1 MMRPDARSRLGSR
14 SGSRTGPAPR
24 EVLHEPSRR
33 GSRSAGDLASEDE
46 SIVQGA
52 LRGEMDP
59 RAQRVQRAQRAN
71 EARMRSMY
79 ATQQVVDDYSDPWM
93 EAAERTAT
101 ATSALDGYAQPAQPV
116 RHGPSDGGRGYDRA
130 SEFKAPKKPLLTEKQ
145 QNLVMD
151 TLFGQAAPWVQT
163 GMEMAGAA
171 WQSDTGK
178 KVAGVGGL
186 ALGAML
192 FPALTKMRG

>member
-14 SGSRTGPAPR
+14 SASRAGPAPR

-101 ATSALDGYAQPAQPV
+101 SAPDGYAQPAQPA
-116 RHGPSDGGRGYDRA
+116 RHGPSGGGRGYDRA
-130 SEFKAPKKPLLTEKQ
+130 ADFKAPKKPLLTEKQ
-145 QNLVMD
+145 QNVVMD

-163 GMEMAGAA
+163 GMEMASAA

-192 FPALTKMRG
+192 FPVLAKMRG

>member
-14 SGSRTGPAPR
+14 SGSRAGPAPR

-33 GSRSAGDLASEDE
+33 GSRSADDLASEDE

-101 ATSALDGYAQPAQPV
+101 ATSALDGYAQPAQPA
-116 RHGPSDGGRGYDRA
+116 RPGPSGGGRGYDRA

-192 FPALTKMRG
+192 FPVLTKMRG